1 MHKKLKKIIHIGFI
15 YLNCFVILLCLL
27 SCLAPFLN
35 PGRFVIITFFSLI
48 FPFVFLSVLFFTLY
62 WFFKKS
68 KWAWLSVITILIS
81 LYQFSAVFGFHFGNT
96 YNTAKA
102 PENIRLLTWNLS
114 SWGRTKR
121 NNVNKTTFRKEMT
134 DILINSNADIICLQE
149 YPFLKEKTFRDTLLP
164 ELQDKGYKYNYI
176 VRARYL
182 TYIFKTSIV
191 TGVAIISKFP
201 LKDTAHFNFS
211 EDSFNEPLIYG
222 DITVNNQTLRI
233 FTTHLQSVRL
243 EQNDYEAL
251 HNLKEPVNVSLTK
264 SRAVAGKLKT
274 AYKKRA
280 EQAILL
286 HKKIKESPYPVLVCG
301 DFNDVPGSFTYFTIK
316 DNLQD
321 AFLKKEFG
329 FGRTYRFISP
339 TLRIDYIMADKKFTV
354 KQYTK
359 IVAPYSDHYP
369 VIADI
374 KLNAY

>member
-1 MHKKLKKIIHIGFI
+1 
-15 YLNCFVILLCLL
+15 
-27 SCLAPFLN
+27 
-35 PGRFVIITFFSLI
+35 
-48 FPFVFLSVLFFTLY
+48 
-62 WFFKKS
+62 
-68 KWAWLSVITILIS
+68 
-81 LYQFSAVFGFHFGNT
+81 
-96 YNTAKA
+96 
-102 PENIRLLTWNLS
+102 
-114 SWGRTKR
+114 
-121 NNVNKTTFRKEMT
+121 
-134 DILINSNADIICLQE
+134 
-149 YPFLKEKTFRDTLLP
+149 
-164 ELQDKGYKYNYI
+164 
-176 VRARYL
+176 
-182 TYIFKTSIV
+182 
-191 TGVAIISKFP
+191 
-201 LKDTAHFNFS
+201 
-211 EDSFNEPLIYG
+211 
-222 DITVNNQTLRI
+222 
-233 FTTHLQSVRL
+233 L

-251 HNLKEPVNVSLTK
+251 HNLKEPVNVSLTQ

-339 TLRIDYIMADKKFTV
+339 TLRIDYILADKKFTI

-374 KLNAY
+374 KISD